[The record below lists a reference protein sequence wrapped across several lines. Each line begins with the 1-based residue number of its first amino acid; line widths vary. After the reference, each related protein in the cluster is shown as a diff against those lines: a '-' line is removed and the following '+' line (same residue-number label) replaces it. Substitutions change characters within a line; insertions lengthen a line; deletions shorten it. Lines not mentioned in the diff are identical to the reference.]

1 MGPATVAQSVL
12 DAAGPQALQIKHLWT
27 VLLWSCTFVFVV
39 VLAATALA
47 IRRRTDAPT
56 PDRVLTRSVFFSA
69 CVTAAILFG
78 FLILS
83 FRVGRA
89 VASTHDSGAITF
101 NITGYQ
107 WWWQVEYSDPNNP
120 SFRFRTANE
129 IHIPVGRPV
138 VFNLT
143 SRDVIHS
150 FWVPNLHGKKD
161 LIPGYVTSIWM
172 QADRPG
178 VFRGQCAEFCGLQH
192 ARMAFYVT
200 AEDDATFKGWLAG
213 QRQPAVDPADDVTRR
228 GQEIFLRST
237 CSQCHT
243 VRGTLAGAALGPELT
258 HVGSRGTVGAGTLSN
273 TLEHIQRWIRD
284 PQVIKPGTRMPPI
297 EINDNDLWALT
308 AYLESLK

>member
-12 DAAGPQALQIKHLWT
+12 DAAGPQAMQLRHLWSIMF
-27 VLLWSCTFVFVV
+27 WSCTAVFVV
-39 VLAATALA
+39 VLAITALA
-47 IRRRTDAPT
+47 IRRPADTPTAERT
-56 PDRVLTRSVFFSA
+56 LTRSVALGA
-69 CVTAAILFG
+69 CATAAILFG
-78 FLILS
+78 FLIIS
-83 FRVGRA
+83 FWTGRA
-89 VASTHDSGAITF
+89 VASTQESGAITF
-101 NITGYQ
+101 NVTGYQ
-107 WWWQVEYSDPNNP
+107 WWWQIEYSDPNNP
-120 SFRFRTANE
+120 SYRFRTANE

-161 LIPGYVTSIWM
+161 LIPGYVTSIWL

-200 AEDDATFKGWLAG
+200 AEDDATFKGWLAA
-213 QRQPAVDPADDVTRR
+213 QRQPAVDPSNDETRR

-243 VRGTLAGAALGPELT
+243 VRGTIAGAALGPELT
-258 HVGSRGTVGAGTLSN
+258 HMGSRGTVGAGTLSN
-273 TLEHIQRWIRD
+273 TLDHIQRWVRD
-284 PQVIKPGTRMPPI
+284 PTVIKPGTRMPPI
-297 EINDNDLWALT
+297 DINDNDLRALT